1 MTLFSCSKISFNE
14 ILGFGGVKGLFWS
27 DDAGYDVLSGWF
39 GEHSSFIFT
48 PSSSKVWK
56 TDS

>member
-27 DDAGYDVLSGWF
+27 DDAGYEVLSG
-39 GEHSSFIFT
+39 
-48 PSSSKVWK
+48 
-56 TDS
+56 